1 MTYALVLDSMTTIY
15 SMIDM
20 ALAKFYQWS
29 STVCTIDLA
38 LAKSYQWILV

>member
-15 SMIDM
+15 SMIVLS
-20 ALAKFYQWS
+20 LAECYQWS

-38 LAKSYQWILV
+38 SAKP